1 MQVFLGD
8 RVTVVRGLTYIT
20 GAVSGVVLDKS
31 KQLERVYLEHIDSPI
46 WMYDGWRFIEENE
59 WEEEEENGMD

>member
-1 MQVFLGD
+1 MMQVFLGD

-46 WMYDGWRFIEENE
+46 WMYEGWRFIEETE
-59 WEEEEENGMD
+59 WEEEEDNG

>member
-31 KQLERVYLEHIDSPI
+31 KQLERVYLEHIESPI
-46 WMYDGWRFIEENE
+46 WMYEGWRFIEETE
-59 WEEEEENGMD
+59 WEEEEDNG

>member
-8 RVTVVRGLTYIT
+8 RVTVVKGLTYIT

-31 KQLERVYLEHIDSPI
+31 KQLERVYLEHIDTPI
-46 WMYDGWRFIEENE
+46 WMYEGWRFIEETE
-59 WEEEEENGMD
+59 WEEEEDNG

>member
-59 WEEEEENGMD
+59 WEEEEENG

>member
-8 RVTVVRGLTYIT
+8 RVTVVKGLTYIT

-31 KQLERVYLEHIDSPI
+31 KQLERVYLEHIESPI
-46 WMYDGWRFIEENE
+46 WMYEGWRFIEETE
-59 WEEEEENGMD
+59 WEEEEDNG

>member
-46 WMYDGWRFIEENE
+46 WMYEGWRFIEETE
-59 WEEEEENGMD
+59 WEEEEENG

>member
-59 WEEEEENGMD
+59 WEEEENEAER

>member
-46 WMYDGWRFIEENE
+46 WMYEGWRFIEETE
-59 WEEEEENGMD
+59 WEEEEDNG

>member
-1 MQVFLGD
+1 MMQVFLGD

-46 WMYDGWRFIEENE
+46 WMYEGWRFIEETE
-59 WEEEEENGMD
+59 WEEEEENG

>member
-46 WMYDGWRFIEENE
+46 WMYEGWRFIEETE
-59 WEEEEENGMD
+59 WEEEENEDEA